1 MLVLHAAWDR
11 ARPSLWVWGE
21 TDEARSAESRWPA
34 HPFAASME
42 QLGQC
47 WASLAHMGQADTGN
61 VNLPAGRGPGGK
73 WSPTSS
79 TPMLNLASV
88 EPSALRTWRVP
99 VLAVGAKDI
108 LELFADPVG
117 PDAIESDDFAAWRLA
132 VRWALDILAGGRY
145 VPTAHYSGPDPV
157 AVWRPWLNNP
167 TDEERLARL
176 AAALPPAARAA
187 TAVPSTP
194 KKTAIKITSTR
205 RARNT
210 SAATPSPL
218 DPGPEF
224 LLTDFVDA
232 IVDAT
237 LRKRL
242 PGMRFF
248 KAATRGD
255 RLGSR
260 WLWSLGAR
268 EPALRCTVDEAHLLQ
283 DWARPRRVDQGGA
296 HLSLRLDLPE
306 ATDDWT
312 LHYLLQSREDASLS
326 WPASVVWDTRAA
338 RRQRLPEDAQETLL
352 AGLGLAS
359 RLFTP
364 IEPSLD
370 TAAPAQAE
378 LSTEAALRFIQEGAP
393 ALQQAGISTLI
404 PAFTSTLSLKARV
417 RPSSTTTT
425 GRTSA
430 GLTASSVLHFDWQ
443 VALGDQALSTDEF
456 ARLAAAKTGLVQVR
470 GQWVL
475 VSPEQL
481 ARARAFLTRQAGRA
495 LSLGE
500 ALPILLDG
508 AAAVGLPVAEVEAEG
523 WVQDWLQHL
532 NGSATLTPLDP
543 PPGLTATLRP
553 YQQLGY
559 SWLDFLRR
567 CGLGACLADDMGLG
581 KTLQTLALLVK
592 LKHEGRSGPHLIVC
606 PTSVV
611 ANWAREAQRFAPE
624 LNVLVHH
631 GFDRERQDL
640 EGRVRHHDLV
650 LTSYALLVRDAEAL
664 GAVAWD
670 CLILDEAQNIK
681 NAGTRQAQAARALR
695 ADQRIALTGTP
706 IENRLSE
713 LWSLFQ
719 FLQPGY
725 LGSADGFQ
733 RAFAKPIERDHA
745 PEAQDRLRRLI
756 APFILRRLKT
766 DPKVIDDLPPKQQ
779 MKVYCPLT
787 REQATL
793 YQAVVADS
801 LRQIEAADGIQRRG
815 AILAAMLR
823 LKQVCNHPAHYLA
836 DGSSLPERSG
846 KLERLIDMLEEVQAA
861 GERALVFTQ
870 FAEMGTLLQAHLR
883 LRLGADVLFLHGGT
897 PAAQRAHLVERF
909 QDPRPGPLAFVLSL
923 KAGGTGLNLTA
934 ASHVFHFD
942 RWWNPAVENQAT
954 DRAFR
959 IGQTRRVQVHT
970 FICAGTVEDQ
980 IDALIESKLGLA
992 QSIVGASESW
1002 ITELST
1008 AQLRELMALRSDAVS
1023 ED

>member
-11 ARPSLWVWGE
+11 ARPALWVWGE
-21 TDEARSAESRWPA
+21 TDEPRSAAGRWPA
-34 HPFAASME
+34 HPFAASAE
-42 QLGQC
+42 QVGQC
-47 WASLAHMGQADTGN
+47 WAALAQVGQADTGN
-61 VNLPAGRGPGGK
+61 LNLPAGRGPSGK
-73 WSPTSS
+73 LSPTPS
-79 TPMLNLASV
+79 TPMLNLTPV
-88 EPSALRTWRVP
+88 EPSELRTWRVP
-99 VLAVGAKDI
+99 VLTVSAKDI
-108 LELFADPVG
+108 LGLFADPVS
-117 PDAIESDDFAAWRLA
+117 PDALESDDLAAWRLA
-132 VRWALDILAGGRY
+132 GRWALDILAGGRY
-145 VPTAHYSGPDPV
+145 VPTADYTGPDPV

-167 TDEERLARL
+167 TDQERLARL

-187 TAVPSTP
+187 TAAPAAR
-194 KKTAIKITSTR
+194 KKTAIKITGLR
-205 RARNT
+205 RAT
-210 SAATPSPL
+210 TTDDTTPTPL
-218 DPGPEF
+218 DPGPDI
-224 LLTDFVDA
+224 LLSDFVDA

-242 PGMRFF
+242 PDLRFF
-248 KAATRGD
+248 KSATR
-255 RLGSR
+255 RATVGSR
-260 WLWSLGAR
+260 WLWALGAAHP
-268 EPALRCTVDEAHLLQ
+268 EWRCSAGDVYTVR
-283 DWARPRRVDQGGA
+283 DWAVPRRIDHSGA
-296 HLSLRLDLPE
+296 HLSLRLDQPD

-312 LHYLLQSREDASLS
+312 LHYLLQSREDASLA
-326 WPASVVWDTRAA
+326 WPASLVWDARAA
-338 RRQRLPEDAQETLL
+338 RRQGLPEDAQETLL

-364 IEPSLD
+364 IEPSLNMVS
-370 TAAPAQAE
+370 PARAE
-378 LSTEAALRFIQEGAP
+378 LSTADALRFIQEGAP
-393 ALQQAGISTLI
+393 ALQQAGVSTRI
-404 PAFTSTLSLKARV
+404 PAFNATLSLKARV
-417 RPSSTTTT
+417 RPATTATT

-430 GLTASSVLHFDWQ
+430 GLTAASVLHFDWQ
-443 VALGDQALSTDEF
+443 VALGDEALTAAEF

-532 NGSATLTPLDP
+532 NGSATLKPLDP
-543 PPGLTATLRP
+543 PPGLAATLRP
-553 YQQLGY
+553 YQQIGY

-581 KTLQTLALLVK
+581 KTLQTLTLLLK

-624 LNVLVHH
+624 LHILVHH
-631 GFDRERQDL
+631 GSDRERQDL
-640 EGRVRHHDLV
+640 ERQVQDHDLV

-670 CLILDEAQNIK
+670 SLILDEAQNIK

-695 ADQRIALTGTP
+695 ANQRIALTGTP

-733 RAFAKPIERDHA
+733 RTFARPIERDHA

-801 LRQIEAADGIQRRG
+801 LRQIEASDGIQRRG
-815 AILAAMLR
+815 VILAAMLR

-836 DGSSLPERSG
+836 DGSRLPERSG
-846 KLERLIDMLEEVQAA
+846 KVERLIDMLEEVQAA

-870 FAEMGTLLQAHLR
+870 FSEMGSLLQAHLR

-897 PAAQRAHLVERF
+897 PATQRAHLVERF

-1008 AQLRELMALRSDAVS
+1008 AQLREVMALRSDAVA